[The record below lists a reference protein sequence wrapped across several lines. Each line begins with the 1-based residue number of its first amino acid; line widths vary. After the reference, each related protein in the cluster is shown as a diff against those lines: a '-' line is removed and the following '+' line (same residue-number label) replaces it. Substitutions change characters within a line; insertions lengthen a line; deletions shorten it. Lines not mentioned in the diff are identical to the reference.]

1 MLAAL
6 LAAVVALQAPA
17 PPPPAPPAPR
27 APARPRAPSA
37 VPATPPTPPVPGEGR
52 LLGEWP
58 AKASGKRV
66 TLKDKMNVDE
76 ALEQIAKAGG
86 WNLVANTG
94 RAGDRMLIL
103 TLRDV
108 PVEEALR
115 AVLIGSPLQ
124 ATRRGDTV
132 TVAPFLPVAP
142 RAEAETLSGFD
153 KPTGKKFSGDFKDT
167 PVDDAIKR
175 IAQAGGLSVMLPP
188 GLRGSVTASFKD
200 TPVEDALRA
209 VLAQADLTASRQ
221 GSVVTVSRESGPRIV
236 ISGGKRRFQFGVEG
250 LPDSEEVAAAAR
262 EAAEEA
268 RQAMEEARQD
278 MQDMQQDMEE
288 GSAGRG
294 MRGAKDRVVH
304 GDVTVG
310 PGERVRDV
318 VAIQGNVKLE
328 PGAVA
333 REATA
338 VVGSVEIGP
347 GAVVLRNAT
356 AVGGDL
362 HVAAGARVGRDAT
375 SVGGKIVIEPG
386 AEVEGAQTAVPI
398 PGLGGLLGLALGAGG
413 FGAKVSP
420 IVRAASALAEF
431 AVLFAL
437 GLLTLLLFPRRLDG
451 VGASLTAAPWKAL
464 LAGLLGSVAMPVLTV
479 LLAVTIIG
487 IPLIA
492 VQFLGV
498 MVAGILGI
506 AALGLL
512 VGRRLPLKLERG
524 QAVAQLAIGTALLV
538 AVGKIPVLGTMV
550 WIAAWL
556 FVFGAVHRTRFG
568 QTFPAEPLPTT
579 PAAAPPA
586 PPAAPA

>member
-1 MLAAL
+1 MISSHAL
-6 LAAVVALQAPA
+6 LAALVALQAPP
-17 PPPPAPPAPR
+17 PPPPAPPTPR
-27 APARPRAPSA
+27 APLPPRPPRAL
-37 VPATPPTPPVPGEGR
+37 PAPPVPGEGQ

-58 AKASGKRV
+58 ARPSGKRV
-66 TLKDKMNVDE
+66 TLKDKMDVDE
-76 ALEQIAKAGG
+76 ALEGIADAAG

-94 RAGDRMLIL
+94 RAGDRTVIL
-103 TLRDV
+103 NLRDV

-115 AVLIGSPLQ
+115 AVLSGSPLQ

-132 TVAPFLPVAP
+132 TVAPFLPPSP
-142 RAEAETLSGFD
+142 RGEGEALSGFET
-153 KPTGKKFSGDFKDT
+153 PTGKKFSGDFKDT
-167 PVDDAIKR
+167 PVDQALKR
-175 IAQAGGLSVMLPP
+175 IAQAGGLSVVLPP

-209 VLAQADLTASRQ
+209 VLAQGDLAASRQ
-221 GSVVTVSRESGPRIV
+221 GSVLTVSRESGPRIV

-250 LPDSEEVAAAAR
+250 LSDSQEIADAAR

-268 RQAMEEARQD
+268 RQALEEARQD
-278 MQDMQQDMEE
+278 LDQET
-288 GSAGRG
+288 RG
-294 MRGAKDRVVH
+294 MRHASDRVVH

-318 VAIQGNVKLE
+318 VAIKGNVRLE

-347 GAVVLRNAT
+347 GAVVLKNAT

-362 HVAAGARVGRDAT
+362 HVSAGARVGRDAT

-386 AEVEGAQTAVPI
+386 GEVEGSQTAVPI
-398 PGLGGLLGLALGAGG
+398 PGLGGLLGLALGASG

-420 IVRAASALAEF
+420 LVSAAGALAEF

-451 VGASLTAAPWKAL
+451 VGASLAAAPGKAL
-464 LAGLLGSVAMPVLTV
+464 LAGLLGSAAMPVLTV

-492 VQFLGV
+492 VQVLGV
-498 MVAGILGI
+498 MVAGILGV
-506 AALGLL
+506 AALALM

-538 AVGKIPVLGTMV
+538 VVGKIPVLGTMV
-550 WIAAWL
+550 WIAVWL
-556 FVFGAVHRTRFG
+556 FVFGAVLRTRFG
-568 QTFPAEPLPTT
+568 QTLPAEPLATT
-579 PAAAPPA
+579 PAQAPPA

>member
-6 LAAVVALQAPA
+6 LAALVALQAPA
-17 PPPPAPPAPR
+17 PPAPPSPPAAPAPTSRALRTPAPPRPPR
-27 APARPRAPSA
+27 ALPAAPL
-37 VPATPPTPPVPGEGR
+37 PGEGQ

-58 AKASGKRV
+58 AKPSGKRV
-66 TLKDKMNVDE
+66 TLKHKMSVDD
-76 ALEQIAKAGG
+76 ALDRIADAAG

-94 RAGDRMLIL
+94 RSGDRVLVL
-103 TLRDV
+103 TVRDV
-108 PVEEALR
+108 PVEEALQ
-115 AVLIGSPLQ
+115 AVLAGSPLA

-132 TVAPFLPVAP
+132 TVAPYLPTPP
-142 RAEAETLSGFD
+142 RGEVETLSGFD

-167 PVDDAIKR
+167 PVDQALKR
-175 IAQAGGLSVMLPP
+175 IAQAGGLSVVLPP

-200 TPVEDALRA
+200 TPVEEALRA
-209 VLAQADLTASRQ
+209 VLAQSDLTASRQ
-221 GSVVTVSRESGPRIV
+221 GSVITVSRESGPRIV

-250 LPDSEEVAAAAR
+250 LPDSEEIAAAAR

-268 RQAMEEARQD
+268 QQALEDAAQD
-278 MQDMQQDMEE
+278 LADESQ
-288 GSAGRG
+288 SPG

-304 GDVTVG
+304 GDLTVG

-318 VAIQGNVKLE
+318 VAIRGNVKLE

-347 GAVVLRNAT
+347 GAAVLRNAT

-375 SVGGKIVIEPG
+375 SVGGKVVLEPG
-386 AEVEGAQTAVPI
+386 AQVEGTETAVPI

-420 IVRAASALAEF
+420 AVRIAGAVAEF
-431 AVLFAL
+431 AVIFAL
-437 GLLTLLLFPRRLDG
+437 GLLTLLLFPRRIEG
-451 VGASLTAAPWKAL
+451 VGASLNAAPWKAL
-464 LAGLLGSVAMPVLTV
+464 LAGLLGTMAMPVLTV
-479 LLAVTIIG
+479 LLVVTIIG
-487 IPLIA
+487 IPLVV
-492 VQFLGV
+492 VQWLGV

-506 AALGLL
+506 AALALL

-538 AVGKIPVLGTMV
+538 LVGKVPVLGTMV

-556 FVFGAVHRTRFG
+556 FVFGAVLRTRFG
-568 QTFPAEPLPTT
+568 QTLPAEPLPTT
-579 PAAAPPA
+579 PAGVPPP

>member
-6 LAAVVALQAPA
+6 LAALVALQAPVPPAAPA
-17 PPPPAPPAPR
+17 PPVPPAPR
-27 APARPRAPSA
+27 APRAPA
-37 VPATPPTPPVPGEGR
+37 PPRPPRATPPEVPGAESR

-58 AKASGKRV
+58 ARPSGKRV
-66 TLKDKMNVDE
+66 TLTEKLDVDE
-76 ALEQIAKAGG
+76 ALGHIAEAAG

-94 RAGDRMLIL
+94 RAGDRALIL

-108 PVEEALR
+108 PVEEALE
-115 AVLIGSPLQ
+115 AVLSGSPLA

-132 TVAPFLPVAP
+132 TVAPFLPSPP
-142 RAEAETLSGFD
+142 RGEGESLAGFD

-167 PVDDAIKR
+167 PVDQALKR
-175 IAQAGGLSVMLPP
+175 IAQAGGLSVVLPP

-209 VLAQADLTASRQ
+209 VLAQAELTAARR
-221 GSVVTVSRESGPRIV
+221 GAVLTVSRESGPRIV
-236 ISGGKRRFQFGVEG
+236 ISGGKRRFQFGVEV
-250 LPDSEEVAAAAR
+250 PDHEEMAEIAR
-262 EAAEEA
+262 EAADEA
-268 RQAMEEARQD
+268 RQALDEARQD
-278 MQDMQQDMEE
+278 LEE
-288 GSAGRG
+288 SGHA

-304 GDVTVG
+304 GDVTVA

-318 VAIQGNVKLE
+318 VAIKGNVKLE

-338 VVGSVEIGP
+338 VVGSVELGP

-356 AVGGDL
+356 AVAGDL
-362 HVAAGARVGRDAT
+362 HVAPGARVGRDAT

-386 AEVEGAQTAVPI
+386 GEVEGAQTSVPV
-398 PGLGGLLGLALGAGG
+398 PGLGGILGLALGASG
-413 FGAKVSP
+413 FGARVSP
-420 IVRAASALAEF
+420 LVRAASALAEF

-451 VGASLTAAPWKAL
+451 VGASLTSAPWKAL
-464 LAGLLGSVAMPVLTV
+464 LAGLLGTVAMPVLTV

-492 VQFLGV
+492 VQVLGV
-498 MVAGILGI
+498 MVAGILGV
-506 AALGLL
+506 AALALL
-512 VGRRLPLKLERG
+512 VGRGLPLKLARG
-524 QAVAQLAIGTALLV
+524 QAVAQLAIGTAILV
-538 AVGKIPVLGTMV
+538 VLGKIPVLGTMLWV
-550 WIAAWL
+550 AVWL
-556 FVFGAVHRTRFG
+556 FVFGAVLRTRFG
-568 QTFPAEPLPTT
+568 QTLPGEPLATT
-579 PAAAPPA
+579 AAEAPPAPPA

>member
-1 MLAAL
+1 MFAAL
-6 LAAVVALQAPA
+6 LAALVALQAPA
-17 PPPPAPPAPR
+17 PPSPPSPPAPPSPRALRAPVPPRAPR
-27 APARPRAPSA
+27 AVPS
-37 VPATPPTPPVPGEGR
+37 PPVPGEGQ

-58 AKASGKRV
+58 DKPSGKRV
-66 TLKDKMNVDE
+66 TLKRKMDVDE
-76 ALEQIAKAGG
+76 ALEQIASAAG

-94 RAGDRMLIL
+94 RAGDRALIL
-103 TLRDV
+103 GLRDV

-115 AVLIGSPLQ
+115 AVLAGSPLA

-132 TVAPFLPVAP
+132 TVAPYLPAP
-142 RAEAETLSGFD
+142 PRSEGETLSGFET
-153 KPTGKKFSGDFKDT
+153 PTGKKFSGDLKDA
-167 PVDDAIKR
+167 PVDQALKR
-175 IAQAGGLSVMLPP
+175 IAQAGGLSVVLPP

-200 TPVEDALRA
+200 TPVEEALRA

-221 GSVVTVSRESGPRIV
+221 GSVLTVSRESGPRIV

-250 LPDSEEVAAAAR
+250 LPDSEEIAQAAQ

-268 RQAMEEARQD
+268 RQAMDEARE
-278 MQDMQQDMEE
+278 DME
-288 GSAGRG
+288 AARG

-304 GDVTVG
+304 GDVTVAA
-310 PGERVRDV
+310 GERVRDV
-318 VAIQGNVKLE
+318 VAIRGNVKLE

-333 REATA
+333 REVTA

-347 GAVVLRNAT
+347 GAVVLKHAT

-386 AEVEGAQTAVPI
+386 ADVEGSQTAVPI
-398 PGLGGLLGLALGAGG
+398 PGLGGLLGMALGASG
-413 FGAKVSP
+413 FGAKASP
-420 IVRAASALAEF
+420 LVRAASALAEF

-437 GLLTLLLFPRRLDG
+437 GLLALLLFPRRLDG
-451 VGASLTAAPWKAL
+451 VAASLTATPWKAL
-464 LAGLLGSVAMPVLTV
+464 LAGLLGTVAMPVLTV

-492 VQFLGV
+492 VQWLGV
-498 MVAGILGI
+498 MVAGILGV
-506 AALGLL
+506 ASLALLL
-512 VGRRLPLKLERG
+512 GRRLPLKLDRA

-538 AVGKIPVLGTMV
+538 VVGKIPVLGAMV
-550 WIAAWL
+550 WVAVWL
-556 FVFGAVHRTRFG
+556 FVFGAVLRTRFG
-568 QTFPAEPLPTT
+568 QTLPVEPLPTA
-579 PAAAPPA
+579 PAPPPA

>member
-6 LAAVVALQAPA
+6 LAALVALQAPVP
-17 PPPPAPPAPR
+17 PPPPAAPHALAPKAPVPPRPPRAAPAPLP
-27 APARPRAPSA
+27 APGA
-37 VPATPPTPPVPGEGR
+37 EGK

-58 AKASGKRV
+58 ARPSGKRV
-66 TLKDKMNVDE
+66 TLKDKMDVDE
-76 ALEQIAKAGG
+76 ALEHIAGAAG

-94 RAGDRMLIL
+94 RAGDRALVLSM
-103 TLRDV
+103 RDV
-108 PVEEALR
+108 PVEEALE
-115 AVLIGSPLQ
+115 AVLAGSALA

-132 TVAPFLPVAP
+132 TVAPFLPAAP
-142 RAEAETLSGFD
+142 RAGWESLAGFD

-167 PVDDAIKR
+167 PVDQALKR
-175 IAQAGGLSVMLPP
+175 IAQAGGLSVVLPP
-188 GLRGSVTASFKD
+188 GLRGAVTASFKD
-200 TPVEDALRA
+200 APVEDALRA
-209 VLAQADLTASRQ
+209 VLAQADLTAARQ
-221 GSVVTVSRESGPRIV
+221 GRVLTVSRESGPRIV

-250 LPDSEEVAAAAR
+250 IPDSEEVAEIAR

-268 RQAMEEARQD
+268 RQAMEDARQD
-278 MQDMQQDMEE
+278 LEE
-288 GSAGRG
+288 GGRA
-294 MRGAKDRVVH
+294 MRGASDRVVH
-304 GDVTVG
+304 GDVTVA

-318 VAIQGNVKLE
+318 VAIKGNVKLE

-333 REATA
+333 REVTA
-338 VVGSVEIGP
+338 VVGSVELGP

-362 HVAAGARVGRDAT
+362 HVAPGARVGSDAT

-386 AEVEGAQTAVPI
+386 GEVEGAQTAVPI

-420 IVRAASALAEF
+420 LVTAASALAEF

-437 GLLTLLLFPRRLDG
+437 GLLALLLFPRRLDG

-464 LAGLLGSVAMPVLTV
+464 LAGLLGTVAMPVLTV

-492 VQFLGV
+492 VQVLGV
-498 MVAGILGI
+498 MVAGILGV
-506 AALGLL
+506 ASLGLL
-512 VGRRLPLKLERG
+512 VGRRLPLKLERAQG
-524 QAVAQLAIGTALLV
+524 VAQLAIGTAILV
-538 AVGKIPVLGTMV
+538 VLGKVPVLGTMV
-550 WIAAWL
+550 WVAAWL
-556 FVFGAVHRTRFG
+556 FVFGAVLRTRFG
-568 QTFPAEPLPTT
+568 QTLPGEPLSTT
-579 PAAAPPA
+579 AAEAPPA